1 MRKPVALGLSLG
13 LLLAALPPAAVGLH
27 DPAPLDEVCGY
38 PAEVIT
44 FDAGLDAQG
53 TIVKPGT
60 LLQITSLGV
69 DGLEGPNSLDM
80 SSKRCQDGNC
90 PIYFTGI
97 NLDSILYAHGAAA
110 SLDMRNS
117 DVMCFWGV
125 GAECS
130 TVPGEIQFDEL
141 VCKSPLPLPSSPG
154 VAPFGLF
161 VLGPDRTPP
170 GKLYLADGLE
180 LNFFDPTLPPTLM
193 NINPSFADVSVV
205 ANLEFPEEAPTL
217 VVSGHNLG
225 PGALVPQPVS
235 CLWDGPRCR
244 ETVRPAAPPA
254 AARASPRSAHPARQ
268 PTLSLPQGVRTTAA
282 CRAARRALPP
292 AAASN
297 AASPPPPAAGRPH
310 PQRRR
315 GRRTRRGKHRTR
327 VQCGVEHPVRAV
339 AAGPVHR

>member
-1 MRKPVALGLSLG
+1 MRKSFATQASLG
-13 LLLAALPPAAVGLH
+13 LLLAALPPTAIGLH

-244 ETVRPAAPPA
+244 ETVRPAAARRRPRLAPLRSPRPPA
-254 AARASPRSAHPARQ
+254 HSLVTPGGAHDCRVPRR
-268 PTLSLPQGVRTTAA
+268 
-282 CRAARRALPP
+282 PP
-292 AAASN
+292 R
-297 AASPPPPAAGRPH
+297 PP
-310 PQRRR
+310 
-315 GRRTRRGKHRTR
+315 TRRSL
-327 VQCGVEHPVRAV
+327 
-339 AAGPVHR
+339 